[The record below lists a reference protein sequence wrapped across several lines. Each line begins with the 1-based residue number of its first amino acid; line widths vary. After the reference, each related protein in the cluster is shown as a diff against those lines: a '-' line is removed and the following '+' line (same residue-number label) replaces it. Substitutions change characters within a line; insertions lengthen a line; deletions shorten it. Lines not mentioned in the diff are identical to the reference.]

1 MIIWL
6 ASYPKSG
13 NTILRA
19 LLASYLFTND
29 GIFNFELLK
38 NIHQF
43 PDTSLFKNQG
53 IDVSNDE
60 EVLKNYIKVQEVI
73 NKVDQNKIRLL
84 KTHSTFHDVGG
95 YPFTNLSNT
104 LGVIHIV
111 RDPRNVVNS
120 YANHY
125 QETLE
130 EAAISMTSF
139 KILCGSKGKISTHLG
154 SWDSHYNVWKTF
166 NKTNKYLLVKYEDL
180 LQDKKNKMIEIL
192 KFFHSITSTKFVL
205 DEVKLNNS
213 IETTSF
219 EKMKALEKKIGF
231 PEAVKNKKNES
242 INFFNLGPKN
252 NWDKILPENI
262 KSKIEKSF
270 KKEMEELGYL

>member
-19 LLASYLFTND
+19 LLATYLFTSD

-43 PDTSLFKNQG
+43 PDTGLFKNQG

-60 EVLKNYIKVQEVI
+60 EVLKNYIKVQETI
-73 NKVDQNKIRLL
+73 NKVDQNRIRLL
-84 KTHSTFHDVGG
+84 KTHSTLHDIGG
-95 YPFTNLSNT
+95 YPFTNLRNT

-111 RDPRNVVNS
+111 RDPRNVINS

-130 EAAISMTSF
+130 EAFISMTSF
-139 KILCGSKGKISTHLG
+139 KTLGGNNGNITTHLG
-154 SWDSHYNVWKTF
+154 SWNSHYSVWKTF
-166 NKTNKYLLVKYEDL
+166 KKLNKYFLVRYEDL
-180 LQDKKNKMIEIL
+180 LKDKKKKITEIL
-192 KFFHSITSTKFVL
+192 KFFHRITNTNFVL
-205 DEVKLNNS
+205 DETKLDNA
-213 IETTSF
+213 IATTSF
-219 EKMKALEKKIGF
+219 KKMKFLEKEKGF
-231 PEAVKNKKNES
+231 PEAVRNKNNEP
-242 INFFNLGPKN
+242 INFFNLGPANDWK
-252 NWDKILPENI
+252 KILPDNI
-262 KSKIEKSF
+262 KLKIEKAF
-270 KKEMEELGYL
+270 KKEMDELGYL